1 MARDNAVEFT
11 ELKYTSRKEMGNE
24 LGIQVPDEMWKKVT
38 NYRSTFNCTLSLK
51 DTDNRNLVLCLY
63 PTFAGKCKQVEEKL
77 KKLVNENEALG
88 EITGDKQHY
97 RLTLQA
103 NCLIMLAE
111 LNKISIEEARI
122 KKLITSENPFDDGEE
137 KLLNYLSAMEFI
149 EEHYKDKIDD
159 NYLSELY
166 SKVTGISEL
175 TYFYRE
181 NDMTDFPSIAIV
193 GRTYNKAPAR
203 LIEQM
208 MDMLFAF
215 TESNNVSALS
225 KALITYYYVLYV
237 WPFRDYNQEI
247 ALLMAK
253 SIFAHYSMSGL
264 GALAPIEKLALEK
277 DNYISKILNDVRLT
291 ADVTYF
297 VSPLI
302 NVFEKA
308 IDEVIDFLKEYTAT
322 EIRNDFYR
330 EEKEIKAEPVEEKPV
345 EKEQVE
351 EPIIEE
357 HIFEEN
363 GVPQPEG
370 YSVEEEMR
378 EEHAPAPIIPESSKE
393 EIEKAPEKAELAVSY
408 IPQEIDEKA
417 AKRLENHLLELDVRL
432 KKGEAYFYAR
442 HCTIGMYYTIEQYRK
457 ALKCV
462 YETART
468 SMDHLAELGYYKKT
482 KYGKKFVYTPIKRK

>member
-1 MARDNAVEFT
+1 
-11 ELKYTSRKEMGNE
+11 MGNE

-137 KLLNYLSAMEFI
+137 KLLNYLSAMEFV

-181 NDMTDFPSIAIV
+181 SDMTDFPSIAIV

-215 TESNNVSALS
+215 TES
-225 KALITYYYVLYV
+225 
-237 WPFRDYNQEI
+237 
-247 ALLMAK
+247 
-253 SIFAHYSMSGL
+253 
-264 GALAPIEKLALEK
+264 
-277 DNYISKILNDVRLT
+277 
-291 ADVTYF
+291 
-297 VSPLI
+297 
-302 NVFEKA
+302 
-308 IDEVIDFLKEYTAT
+308 
-322 EIRNDFYR
+322 
-330 EEKEIKAEPVEEKPV
+330 
-345 EKEQVE
+345 
-351 EPIIEE
+351 
-357 HIFEEN
+357 
-363 GVPQPEG
+363 
-370 YSVEEEMR
+370 
-378 EEHAPAPIIPESSKE
+378 
-393 EIEKAPEKAELAVSY
+393 
-408 IPQEIDEKA
+408 
-417 AKRLENHLLELDVRL
+417 
-432 KKGEAYFYAR
+432 
-442 HCTIGMYYTIEQYRK
+442 
-457 ALKCV
+457 
-462 YETART
+462 
-468 SMDHLAELGYYKKT
+468 
-482 KYGKKFVYTPIKRK
+482 